1 MKNIL
6 TPDRT
11 SGILSQLSAANQT
24 FESDYP
30 GKSLLRQPVH
40 TIYGGAHLFKTDTA
54 QKMGK
59 LAIKNLNDFAPNFVT
74 FAHALELKGAESL
87 PKNVSEINALVADVE
102 KNGVDPENSATWLAW
117 RVYGQVCKK

>member
-6 TPDRT
+6 TSDRT
-11 SGILSQLSAANQT
+11 SGILSQLSVANQS

-59 LAIKNLNDFAPNFVT
+59 L
-74 FAHALELKGAESL
+74 E
-87 PKNVSEINALVADVE
+87 E
-102 KNGVDPENSATWLAW
+102 KI
-117 RVYGQVCKK
+117 

>member
-6 TPDRT
+6 TSDRT
-11 SGILSQLSAANQT
+11 SGILNELADANQS

-87 PKNVSEINALVADVE
+87 PKRFQKLMI
-102 KNGVDPENSATWLAW
+102 WL
-117 RVYGQVCKK
+117 RM

>member
-6 TPDRT
+6 TSDRT
-11 SGILSQLSAANQT
+11 SGILSKLSGANRS

-54 QKMGK
+54 KKMGK
-59 LAIKNLNDFAPNFVT
+59 LAIKNLNDLHPILLLLHMLWN
-74 FAHALELKGAESL
+74 
-87 PKNVSEINALVADVE
+87 
-102 KNGVDPENSATWLAW
+102 
-117 RVYGQVCKK
+117 

>member
-6 TPDRT
+6 TSDRT
-11 SGILSQLSAANQT
+11 SGILNELGDANQS

-59 LAIKNLNDFAPNFVT
+59 LA
-74 FAHALELKGAESL
+74 
-87 PKNVSEINALVADVE
+87 
-102 KNGVDPENSATWLAW
+102 
-117 RVYGQVCKK
+117 KKF